1 MPSGSKPKSFQ
12 WPTWPTRL
20 SGHIPTPPAP
30 LQPRRPLSS
39 PDLPGLLP
47 PQGVCTGCSLV
58 ISRPHVASIRLI
70 SHLLQVLAHTPT
82 SQLGLPRPPIY
93 IKALPAPPC
102 PGLGFLHPQHQSLSN
117 TQSGLLIC
125 SANPLS
131 GTAHEGRDFC
141 FLFADT
147 TSAPSRVPNATFPD
161 HLNPKVPSFGR
172 DISSFNPVGSHSPFL
187 WQQHHPFSFGATSSG

>member
-1 MPSGSKPKSFQ
+1 ML
-12 WPTWPTRL
+12 TREK
-20 SGHIPTPPAP
+20 HFI
-30 LQPRRPLSS
+30 
-39 PDLPGLLP
+39 
-47 PQGVCTGCSLV
+47 
-58 ISRPHVASIRLI
+58 
-70 SHLLQVLAHTPT
+70 LAHTPT

-172 DISSFNPVGSHSPFL
+172 DISSFITQLAPIPL
-187 WQQHHPFSFGATSSG
+187 SSGNSITLSPLGQPALDNLHISSPRSHNWLRVRRVIQARPMRWNSGTSVGKRG